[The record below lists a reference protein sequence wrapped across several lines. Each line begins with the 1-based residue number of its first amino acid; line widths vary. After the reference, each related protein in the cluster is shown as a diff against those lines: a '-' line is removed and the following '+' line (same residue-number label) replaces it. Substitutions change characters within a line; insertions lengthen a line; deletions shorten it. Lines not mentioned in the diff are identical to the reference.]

1 MDYNDDNSSKNEGSE
16 NKKNNKQG
24 ILSIQSSL
32 NLKSYEV
39 NFKIL

>member
-24 ILSIQSSL
+24 IFSIQSSL